1 MMAFAVSLWDIEI
14 LLAGLSCTMLITSE
28 LLSPYYGNVSAFI
41 DRKNLR
47 LVGLGFFI
55 IFILIGIARVVYTL
69 LI

>member
-14 LLAGLSCTMLITSE
+14 LLAGLSGTMLITSE
-28 LLSPYYGNVSAFI
+28 LLSPYYGSVSAFI

-69 LI
+69 FI

>member
-1 MMAFAVSLWDIEI
+1 

-28 LLSPYYGNVSAFI
+28 LLSPYYGSVSAFI

-55 IFILIGIARVVYTL
+55 TFILVAIARVVYTVS
-69 LI
+69 I